1 MSFVQQAIQ
10 DYRELTGDSEFLRLA
25 WMREDAKRREAAAL
39 ANAEKIGE
47 KKGVKIGEKR
57 GEKKAE
63 ERIAKKLLALDVPMD
78 MIISACGMSESEIN
92 ALRS

>member
-1 MSFVQQAIQ
+1 VPFVQQAIN

-47 KKGVKIGEKR
+47 KKGVKIGEK
-57 GEKKAE
+57 KT
-63 ERIAKKLLALDVPMD
+63 RIKIVKNMLALNAPME
-78 MIISACGMSESEIN
+78 MIVSATGMSEAEIS
-92 ALRS
+92 ALR